1 MVAGAD
7 GRSDAQ
13 GYRGDLS
20 VCGEVASNAR
30 HIQKARGCFKIRQG
44 RIQPNDIP
52 KLEPVRHSGT
62 IVLHLQSISED
73 FAIGGKPDEC
83 KGHHSA
89 EPDFLWPAKRSFPP
103 CQSGPMV
110 DTILVG
116 GVEKNVCVRDDHA
129 SAVAG
134 SCAEI
139 GFGL

>member
-30 HIQKARGCFKIRQG
+30 HIQKARGCFKI
-44 RIQPNDIP
+44 
-52 KLEPVRHSGT
+52 EPVRHSGT

-89 EPDFLWPAKRSFPP
+89 EPDFLWPAKRSLPP

-116 GVEKNVCVRDDHA
+116 GVE
-129 SAVAG
+129 
-134 SCAEI
+134 
-139 GFGL
+139 